1 MAVLTRTRSP
11 RFQSSP
17 IRTARTQRERFPWYF
32 EMNSATLFMVG
43 VTLLSL
49 TCLLYLLQ
57 TSRVAVL
64 GYEIQQVHL
73 EQAAAKREAENLKYE
88 RDSRE
93 SLPTI
98 ETYARLR
105 LKMQRVEQYR
115 YVRVPVRPGELRLPD
130 GASGRGR

>member
-1 MAVLTRTRSP
+1 MAVLTRTRTP
-11 RFQSSP
+11 KFQSSP

-64 GYEIQQVHL
+64 GYEIQQV
-73 EQAAAKREAENLKYE
+73 QIQQTAAKREAENLMYE
-88 RDSRE
+88 RDGRE

-98 ETYARLR
+98 EKYARLR
-105 LKMQRVEQYR
+105 LKMQRVERYT
-115 YVRVPVRPGELRLPD
+115 YVRVPVRPGELRALD
-130 GASGRGR
+130 QATGEGR

>member
-73 EQAAAKREAENLKYE
+73 EQAAAKREAENLMYE